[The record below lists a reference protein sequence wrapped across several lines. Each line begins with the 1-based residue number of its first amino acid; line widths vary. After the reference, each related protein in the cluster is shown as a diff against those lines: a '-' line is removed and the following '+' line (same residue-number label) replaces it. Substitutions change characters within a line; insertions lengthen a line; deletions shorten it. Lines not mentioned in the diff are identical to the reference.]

1 LVATHTLVKPRLFK
15 SLTQL
20 ARAAIIGELGGC
32 GLFRSGFVEI
42 RESVDKGREVGFMV
56 FAIEP

>member
-1 LVATHTLVKPRLFK
+1 
-15 SLTQL
+15 L

-42 RESVDKGREVGFMV
+42 RESVDKGREAGFMV